1 MLGVVIM
8 QIPDSLASFWNV
20 AGSYIINV
28 VYLFVGAFVTYIF
41 TLIHYRRKTWDEF
54 KQRSLAEFYGPMLD
68 LIKQVTA
75 ETKNSFEVIDASN
88 QSWQE
93 ECKKHPLPFEDH
105 NKYFEPYQKA
115 LDGENERL
123 RKVVQSL
130 DEMVQ
135 IFKSKGR
142 LAYPSTEKLRP
153 EFLQYVDHFHRQLP
167 YEVWMKLDHSAKPLA
182 KLHADVEAHF
192 NNLKRKLSGDK
203 RV

>member
-1 MLGVVIM
+1 MLGVAIM
-8 QIPDSLASFWNV
+8 QIPDILTNFWNMV
-20 AGSYIINV
+20 GPHIINV
-28 VYLFVGAFVTYIF
+28 AYCVLSAFVGAFAAYILF
-41 TLIHYRRKTWDEF
+41 RKRKWFEF
-54 KQRSLAEFYGPMLD
+54 ERCRFSKFYGPMLD

-88 QSWQE
+88 QAWQE

-105 NKYFEPYQKA
+105 NKHFEPYQKA
-115 LDGENERL
+115 LDDENERL
-123 RKVVQSL
+123 RKAVQAL
-130 DEMVQ
+130 DEMVK

-153 EFLQYVDHFHRQLP
+153 EFLQYVGHFHRQLP
-167 YEVWMKLDHSAKPLA
+167 YEVQKILDHSAEPLA

-192 NNLKRKLSGDK
+192 NNLRRKLSGDK